1 MSSQLLK
8 FLTEHHCINAENINI
23 DDSGEMLDETV
34 KRIDEHQSTD
44 IDVEVSK
51 LLESDL
57 MESFARALVM
67 REKTDAFSSFI
78 ELEKLSESNLKELI
92 SDLLRAG

>member
-8 FLTEHHCINAENINI
+8 FLAEHHCINAENINI
-23 DDSGEMLDETV
+23 DDSNEMLDETV

-44 IDVEVSK
+44 IDIEVCK

-57 MESFARALVM
+57 MENFARALVM
-67 REKTDAFSSFI
+67 REKTDAFSVFI